1 MSYDVIIVGAGPAGS
16 AAAYHLA
23 RAGRRVLLMDQHDF
37 PREKVCGDCVTPR
50 GMREIDRMGAG
61 NEVRDAGHVISGC
74 TIHSSRGGS
83 AITAFPEVDGYPV
96 DGVVVERRIL
106 DEILK
111 ERAVAAGAE
120 FLPRARVHGVL
131 THLDRVSGVTYTG
144 PGGEAIAH
152 ARIVIAADGSHSRL
166 AKRVFGLDRR
176 DVRAVGVAF
185 RVYYEGVDD
194 LDAHM
199 EIYGDDSILP
209 GVGWM
214 FPMGSGR
221 ANVGVGIYVSDF
233 KHRGLDTHHLLASL
247 TEGSPLA
254 RAKLAGAR
262 PSGPV
267 RGAKLLMGGYPR
279 RVVKPGMLLAGDAAG
294 LVNPLTGEGMMF
306 ALESGREAARA
317 AAASLA
323 DRRGDEPAM
332 APLMSYQRY
341 VDRVFGRYFSLGTR
355 FIEIAK
361 KSSSVNA
368 GLSMISRNPALA
380 RLNLRFWISMF

>member
-1 MSYDVIIVGAGPAGS
+1 
-16 AAAYHLA
+16 
-23 RAGRRVLLMDQHDF
+23 MDQHDF

-61 NEVRDAGHVISGC
+61 ESVREAGHVIGGC
-74 TIHSSRGGS
+74 TIHSSHGGS
-83 AITAFPEVDGYPV
+83 AVTAFPDVTGYPQ
-96 DGVVVERRIL
+96 DGVVIERRIL
-106 DEILK
+106 DHILK
-111 ERAVAAGAE
+111 DRAEAAGAQ
-120 FLPRARVHGVL
+120 FLPNARVHGVL

-144 PGGEAIAH
+144 PAGEESAH

-166 AKRVFGLDRR
+166 AKRVFGLGRR

-185 RVYYEGVDD
+185 RVYYEDVDD
-194 LDAHM
+194 LDSHM

-214 FPMGSGR
+214 FPMGDGR
-221 ANVGVGIYVSDF
+221 ANVGVGIYVADF
-233 KHRGLDTHHLLASL
+233 KHRGLDTHDLLASL
-247 TEGSPLA
+247 TQGSPRA

-262 PSGPV
+262 PAGPV

-279 RVVKPGMLLAGDAAG
+279 RVVKPGMILAGDAAG

-306 ALESGREAARA
+306 ALESGREASRA

-323 DRRGDEPAM
+323 DRKGDEPAM
-332 APLMSYQRY
+332 APLMGYQRY

-361 KSSSVNA
+361 KPSSVNA
-368 GLSMISRNPALA
+368 GLSVISRSPAFA